1 MPRIGVPSAGAPVL
15 VTSTLGIELMIREFR
30 LADYNNV
37 VDLWLSVGI
46 APSIGDDQ
54 TGIEQRL
61 QRDTGL
67 FLVAEENG
75 KLIGAVM
82 GTYDGRRGW
91 INHLAVC
98 QQFQSRAIGSALL
111 DALESRL
118 REKGCA
124 KINLLIEMNNQKVQP
139 FYERLGYVRD
149 DLIFMEKWLR

>member
-1 MPRIGVPSAGAPVL
+1 MSTSRLGVKL
-15 VTSTLGIELMIREFR
+15 IIREFS

-37 VDLWLSVGI
+37 VDLWQSVGI
-46 APSIGDDQ
+46 APSIGDDRA
-54 TGIEQRL
+54 GIEQRL
-61 QRDTGL
+61 QRDAGL

-75 KLIGAVM
+75 KLVGAVM

-98 QQFQSRAIGSALL
+98 QQYQSKAIGSTLL
-111 DALESRL
+111 EALERRL

-139 FYERLGYVRD
+139 FYERLGYAKD